1 MAASNSA
8 RSGMFYGWFVVAT
21 CMFIAFL
28 TMGTRNAFGAFV
40 VPMEAEFEWNRTVVS
55 WAAALGALL
64 NGVTQPFMGYLFDR
78 VGVRI
83 VVIAGIV
90 VVGASTLLMAATGS
104 IWFLIAVFGVVSAVG
119 QSGTSLT
126 NTGAMLSK
134 WFRRRRGLVIGL
146 NASGMSLGGLIL
158 VPFAAYLISLIDWR
172 LSWIVLGLMILV
184 LGIPLAFVFLHDDP
198 AKKGLTPD
206 GDPEPDT
213 QSVNPIASKNNTG
226 PKRGLLGLLGFILIA
241 LILGP
246 LIFVLAFSAL
256 AIKELSTRL
265 RGSKD
270 APREAFAVNDNQPLF
285 ADDWWQAFKSFPV
298 WQMSFSYFVCG
309 STTFML
315 AVHFV
320 PMAIEE
326 GVTPWLAAMIFG
338 LMSGLNALGAT
349 GAGWISDR
357 IGGRK
362 NWLAAVYFCRGTGYV
377 ILVASLLIP
386 EIPIMAGLL
395 IFAFV
400 AGLSWIATAP
410 LTTSLTAEVYGL
422 KSLATISG
430 VAFLFHQLGGFSSV
444 LLAGYL
450 REMTGNYI
458 LAFSIAAVLLYPA
471 AVSAFTIRE
480 RRYSVR
486 YQPAPAVGAA

>member
-1 MAASNSA
+1 MAAGNPA
-8 RSGMFYGWFVVAT
+8 RTGIFYGWFVVAT

-83 VVIAGIV
+83 VVMSGIL

-126 NTGAMLSK
+126 NTGATLSR

-146 NASGMSLGGLIL
+146 NASGMSLGGLII

-172 LSWIVLGLMILV
+172 LSWIVLGVMILA

-198 AKKGLTPD
+198 AKKGLNPD
-206 GDPEPDT
+206 GDPEPAPAPGG
-213 QSVNPIASKNNTG
+213 SPGVAAG
-226 PKRGLLGLLGFILIA
+226 P
-241 LILGP
+241 P
-246 LIFVLAFSAL
+246 
-256 AIKELSTRL
+256 
-265 RGSKD
+265 
-270 APREAFAVNDNQPLF
+270 PQPLF
-285 ADDWWQAFKSFPV
+285 AENWRQAFRSFPI
-298 WQMSFSYFVCG
+298 WQMSFSYFICG

-315 AVHFV
+315 SVHFV
-320 PMAIEE
+320 PMAVEE
-326 GVTPWLAAMIFG
+326 GINPQSAALIFG

-377 ILVASLLIP
+377 ILVLSLLIP
-386 EIPIMAGLL
+386 GIPLMAGLL

-450 REMTGNYI
+450 REITGNYV
-458 LAFSIAAVLLYPA
+458 LAFIIAAVMLYPA
-471 AVSAFTIRE
+471 AISAFTIRE

-486 YQPAPAVGAA
+486 YQPVPA

>member
-1 MAASNSA
+1 MAAGNPA
-8 RSGMFYGWFVVAT
+8 RTGIFYGWFVVAT

-83 VVIAGIV
+83 VVMSGIL

-126 NTGAMLSK
+126 NTGATLSR

-146 NASGMSLGGLIL
+146 NASGMSLGGLII

-172 LSWIVLGLMILV
+172 LSWIVLGVMILA

-198 AKKGLTPD
+198 AKKGLYPD
-206 GDPEPDT
+206 GDPEPAPAPGG
-213 QSVNPIASKNNTG
+213 SPGVAAG
-226 PKRGLLGLLGFILIA
+226 P
-241 LILGP
+241 P
-246 LIFVLAFSAL
+246 
-256 AIKELSTRL
+256 
-265 RGSKD
+265 
-270 APREAFAVNDNQPLF
+270 PQPLF
-285 ADDWWQAFKSFPV
+285 AENWRQAFRSFPI
-298 WQMSFSYFVCG
+298 WQMSFSYFICG

-315 AVHFV
+315 SVHFV
-320 PMAIEE
+320 PMAVEE
-326 GVTPWLAAMIFG
+326 GINPQSAALIFG

-377 ILVASLLIP
+377 ILVLSLLIP
-386 EIPIMAGLL
+386 GIPLMAGLL

-450 REMTGNYI
+450 REITGNYV
-458 LAFSIAAVLLYPA
+458 LAFIIAAVMLYPA
-471 AVSAFTIRE
+471 AISAFTIRE

-486 YQPAPAVGAA
+486 YQPVPA

>member
-1 MAASNSA
+1 MAASSPA
-8 RSGMFYGWFVVAT
+8 RSGIFYGWFVVAT

-64 NGVTQPFMGYLFDR
+64 NGVTQPFMGYFFDR

-83 VVIAGIV
+83 VVIAGIF
-90 VVGASTLLMAATGS
+90 VVGVSTLLMALTGS
-104 IWFLIAVFGVVSAVG
+104 VWYLIAMFGVVAAVG

-158 VPFAAYLISLIDWR
+158 VPFAAYLITLIDWR
-172 LSWIVLGLMILV
+172 LSWVILGLMILV

-198 AKKGLTPD
+198 ARKGLTPD
-206 GDPEPDT
+206 GDPAPPD
-213 QSVNPIASKNNTG
+213 G
-226 PKRGLLGLLGFILIA
+226 PSG
-241 LILGP
+241 
-246 LIFVLAFSAL
+246 
-256 AIKELSTRL
+256 
-265 RGSKD
+265 
-270 APREAFAVNDNQPLF
+270 APGVTAPPPQPLF
-285 ADDWWQAFKSFPV
+285 AENWRQAFKSFPI
-298 WQMSFSYFVCG
+298 WQMSFSYFICG

-315 AVHFV
+315 SVHFV
-320 PMAIEE
+320 PMAVEE
-326 GVTPWLAAMIFG
+326 GISPQTAALIFG

-362 NWLAAVYFCRGTGYV
+362 NWLAAVYFCRGCGYV
-377 ILVASLLIP
+377 ILVLSLLVPGIP
-386 EIPIMAGLL
+386 VLAGLL
-395 IFAFV
+395 IFSVV

-450 REMTGNYI
+450 RDMTGDYI
-458 LAFSIAAVLLYPA
+458 LAFSIAAVMLFPA

-480 RRYSVR
+480 RQYSVR
-486 YQPAPAVGAA
+486 YQPAMAGAAAD

>member
-1 MAASNSA
+1 MAASNPA

-83 VVIAGIV
+83 VVIAGIF
-90 VVGASTLLMAATGS
+90 VVGASTLLMALTGS
-104 IWFLIAVFGVVSAVG
+104 VWYLIAVFGVVSAIG

-126 NTGAMLSK
+126 NTGATLSK

-158 VPFAAYLISLIDWR
+158 VPFAAFLISLIDWR
-172 LSWIVLGLMILV
+172 LSWIVMGLMILC
-184 LGIPLAFVFLHDDP
+184 LGIPLAFLFLHDDP

-206 GDPEPDT
+206 GDPVPP
-213 QSVNPIASKNNTG
+213 SPPA
-226 PKRGLLGLLGFILIA
+226 
-241 LILGP
+241 
-246 LIFVLAFSAL
+246 
-256 AIKELSTRL
+256 
-265 RGSKD
+265 GSQG
-270 APREAFAVNDNQPLF
+270 APANAPPPQPLF
-285 ADDWWQAFKSFPV
+285 AENWRQAFKSLPI
-298 WQMSFSYFVCG
+298 WQMSFSYFICG

-315 AVHFV
+315 SVHFV
-320 PMAIEE
+320 PMAVEE
-326 GVTPWLAAMIFG
+326 GINSQTAALIFG

-362 NWLAAVYFCRGTGYV
+362 NWLTAVYFCRGTGYV

-386 EIPIMAGLL
+386 EIPIMAGLI

-471 AVSAFTIRE
+471 AISAFTIRE

>member
-1 MAASNSA
+1 MAAGNPA
-8 RSGMFYGWFVVAT
+8 RSGIYYGWFVVAT

-83 VVIAGIV
+83 VVMAGIF
-90 VVGASTLLMAATGS
+90 VVGTSTLLMAATGS

-126 NTGAMLSK
+126 NTGATLSK

-158 VPFAAYLISLIDWR
+158 VPFAAFMISLIDWR
-172 LSWIVLGLMILV
+172 LSWIVMGSMILV
-184 LGIPLAFVFLHDDP
+184 LGIPMAFLFLHDDP
-198 AKKGLTPD
+198 AKKGLNPD
-206 GDPEPDT
+206 GDPEPAPAPGG
-213 QSVNPIASKNNTG
+213 SPGVAAG
-226 PKRGLLGLLGFILIA
+226 P
-241 LILGP
+241 P
-246 LIFVLAFSAL
+246 
-256 AIKELSTRL
+256 
-265 RGSKD
+265 
-270 APREAFAVNDNQPLF
+270 PQPLF
-285 ADDWWQAFKSFPV
+285 AENWRQAFKSFPI
-298 WQMSFSYFVCG
+298 WQMSFSYFICG

-315 AVHFV
+315 SVHFV
-320 PMAIEE
+320 PMAVEE
-326 GVTPWLAAMIFG
+326 GIKPQTAALIFG

-362 NWLAAVYFCRGTGYV
+362 NWLTAVYFCRGTGYV
-377 ILVASLLIP
+377 ILVLSLVVP

-458 LAFSIAAVLLYPA
+458 LAFTIAAVMLYPA
-471 AVSAFTIRE
+471 AISAFTIRE

-486 YQPAPAVGAA
+486 YQPVPA

>member
-1 MAASNSA
+1 MAVSNPA
-8 RSGMFYGWFVVAT
+8 RQGMFYGWFVVAT

-64 NGVTQPFMGYLFDR
+64 NGVSQPFMGYLFDR

-83 VVIAGIV
+83 VVMTGIV

-104 IWFLIAVFGVVSAVG
+104 IWYLIAVFGVVAAVG

-172 LSWIVLGLMILV
+172 LSWIVLGVMILV

-206 GDPEPDT
+206 GDPVPDT
-213 QSVNPIASKNNTG
+213 G
-226 PKRGLLGLLGFILIA
+226 PG
-241 LILGP
+241 
-246 LIFVLAFSAL
+246 
-256 AIKELSTRL
+256 
-265 RGSKD
+265 GSPGAA
-270 APREAFAVNDNQPLF
+270 APPAQPLF
-285 ADDWWQAFKSFPV
+285 AENWRQAFRTLPI
-298 WQMSFSYFVCG
+298 WQMSFSYFICG

-320 PMAIEE
+320 PMAVEE
-326 GVTPWLAAMIFG
+326 GINPQTAALIFG

-377 ILVASLLIP
+377 ILVASLLVPGIP
-386 EIPIMAGLL
+386 VVAGLL
-395 IFAFV
+395 IFSVV

-430 VAFLFHQLGGFSSV
+430 VAFLFHQLGGFTSV
-444 LLAGYL
+444 LAAGYL
-450 REMTGNYI
+450 REFTGDYV
-458 LAFSIAAVLLYPA
+458 LAFSIAAVMLYPA
-471 AVSAFTIRE
+471 AISAFTIRE

-486 YQPAPAVGAA
+486 YQVAPAAAGAAD

>member
-1 MAASNSA
+1 MAVNNPA

-64 NGVTQPFMGYLFDR
+64 NGVSQPFMGYLFDR

-83 VVIAGIV
+83 VVMAGIV
-90 VVGASTLLMAATGS
+90 VVGVSTLLMAATGS
-104 IWFLIAVFGVVSAVG
+104 VWYLIGMFGVVAAVG

-158 VPFAAYLISLIDWR
+158 VPFAAYMISLIDWR
-172 LSWIVLGLMILV
+172 LSWIVLGVMILV
-184 LGIPLAFVFLHDDP
+184 LGIPLAFMFLHDDP

-206 GDPEPDT
+206 GDPVPDT
-213 QSVNPIASKNNTG
+213 G
-226 PKRGLLGLLGFILIA
+226 PAGSPGA
-241 LILGP
+241 AAPPP
-246 LIFVLAFSAL
+246 L
-256 AIKELSTRL
+256 
-265 RGSKD
+265 
-270 APREAFAVNDNQPLF
+270 PLF
-285 ADDWWQAFKSFPV
+285 AENWRQAFRSFPI
-298 WQMSFSYFVCG
+298 WQMSFSYFICG

-320 PMAIEE
+320 PMAVEE
-326 GVTPWLAAMIFG
+326 GINPQTAALIFG

-357 IGGRK
+357 IGRRK
-362 NWLAAVYFCRGTGYV
+362 NWLALVYFCRGTGYV
-377 ILVASLLIP
+377 ILVASLLTPGFPVI
-386 EIPIMAGLL
+386 AGLL

-430 VAFLFHQLGGFSSV
+430 VAFLFHQLGGFTSV
-444 LLAGYL
+444 LMAGYL
-450 REMTGNYI
+450 REITGDYVV
-458 LAFSIAAVLLYPA
+458 AFTIAAVMLYPA
-471 AVSAFTIRE
+471 AISAFSIRE
-480 RRYSVR
+480 RKYSVR
-486 YQPAPAVGAA
+486 YLTAPTPAGAAAD